1 MGDPKFSRKKYETPN
16 HPWQAARIKEE
27 KDIVKKYGL
36 KNKTEVWKARSA
48 LRQIRGQARDL
59 QGKQRIAS
67 AQVNRETQGLVAR
80 LTRMGLISEGARLD
94 DILALNVEAVLIRRL
109 QTMAYLKGLAATPAQ
124 ARQLIVHG
132 HVAINGQRVNI
143 PGYHVMKAEEMS
155 IEYAPSSPLVNQDH
169 PVRPR
174 LLEGGNVLME
184 IAPAEPGRQKP
195 AGRGRGPNAGG
206 GREQRMARGEAPGG
220 PFGRGGFGGGRG
232 GPGGGGFGRGPPRG
246 GPRGPPRAAPP
257 AAAPASEKKE
267 TAAPAA
273 EKESEQ

>member
-1 MGDPKFSRKKYETPN
+1 M
-16 HPWQAARIKEE
+16 RIG
-27 KDIVKKYGL
+27 V
-36 KNKTEVWKARSA
+36 
-48 LRQIRGQARDL
+48 
-59 QGKQRIAS
+59 
-67 AQVNRETQGLVAR
+67 
-80 LTRMGLISEGARLD
+80 ISEGARLD
-94 DILALNVEAVLIRRL
+94 DILALNVEAVLLRRL
-109 QTMAYLKGLAATPAQ
+109 QTMAYLRGLASTPAQ

-132 HVAINGQRVNI
+132 HVAIGGRRVNI

-174 LLEGGNVLME
+174 LAEGGNLLME

-232 GPGGGGFGRGPPRG
+232 GPGGGGGFGRGPPRG
-246 GPRGPPRAAPP
+246 GPRGPPRAAPGAAPAAP
-257 AAAPASEKKE
+257 AAAPKE
-267 TAAPAA
+267 AA
-273 EKESEQ
+273 K